1 VTAARPAAASPVI
14 PTHPSLLIRDVRPVD
29 GRGELLPHADLRIE
43 SGRIVAIGPGL
54 AAQPGDAEWQAGGR
68 AVVPG
73 LMNAHVHVVLDGSAD
88 PAASLEEA
96 DPQQR
101 LVAARARM
109 ASILAS
115 GVTTVRDLGGP
126 DGVAF
131 TLADEIDR
139 GQLPGPRIVAAGRPI
154 CARGGHGSTFMSLEV
169 DGPESAAAAARAQL
183 AAGARV
189 IKVMATGGMM
199 TPGQVAGEP
208 QLGLAEMRAVVEVAQ
223 AAGVPVAAH
232 SEGIEGTLA
241 AIEAGVSSIEH
252 GHGLDERAI
261 DAMLARGVA
270 LVPTLLSD
278 EAILVNGE
286 ASGIPGFVV
295 DACRRL
301 SGDLLPGFRSAVTR
315 GVDIVAGN
323 DGGAPLV
330 QPGEMAAELE
340 LYVRE
345 GMRPIDA
352 LRSATSSAARL
363 LGVPDAGLLE
373 PGAVADLVILDGD
386 PVTDIGAL
394 RRVSAVLRDGRL
406 VHRA

>member
-1 VTAARPAAASPVI
+1 
-14 PTHPSLLIRDVRPVD
+14 
-29 GRGELLPHADLRIE
+29 
-43 SGRIVAIGPGL
+43 
-54 AAQPGDAEWQAGGR
+54 
-68 AVVPG
+68 
-73 LMNAHVHVVLDGSAD
+73 
-88 PAASLEEA
+88 
-96 DPQQR
+96 
-101 LVAARARM
+101 
-109 ASILAS
+109 
-115 GVTTVRDLGGP
+115 
-126 DGVAF
+126 
-131 TLADEIDR
+131 
-139 GQLPGPRIVAAGRPI
+139 
-154 CARGGHGSTFMSLEV
+154 
-169 DGPESAAAAARAQL
+169 
-183 AAGARV
+183 
-189 IKVMATGGMM
+189 M

-208 QLGLAEMRAVVEVAQ
+208 QLGLAEMRAVVEVAR

-232 SEGIEGTLA
+232 SEGLEGPLA
-241 AIEAGVSSIEH
+241 PIEAGVSSIEH

-301 SGDLLPGFRSAVTR
+301 SGDLLPGFRSAVAR

-345 GMRPIDA
+345 GMRPLDA
-352 LRSATSSAARL
+352 LRSATSGAARL

-386 PVTDIGAL
+386 PVTDVSAL